1 MADPRAD
8 VIRAYPVDDS
18 TALLT
23 EIYNVLCDI
32 RDLLATDTD
41 LGEFVDYRD
50 KTVSIPANS
59 TDYQVVVSPAARVV
73 YLTFNQDASFKVNS
87 PSANQI
93 THEASSEYEIN
104 GFRVERLYFATGDSD
119 TLVNVRTLLTRG
131 DLAVESVAAR
141 VQRER

>member
-1 MADPRAD
+1 MAEPRAD
-8 VIRAYPVDDS
+8 VKRAYPVDDS
-18 TALLT
+18 AVLLT
-23 EIYNVLCDI
+23 NIYHVLCDI
-32 RDLLATDTD
+32 RDALTTETDQ
-41 LGEFVDYRD
+41 GEFVDYRD
-50 KTVSIPANS
+50 KTVEIPANS